1 MGVRLMV
8 ADDHVAVRTGVI
20 SLTQGTEIEV
30 VCQAETYEQTVKF
43 ALTCQPDVLLLDL
56 RLGGSDGMRALE
68 QIKRESPKIAV
79 LIFSAVEEVKEMA
92 HARKLGRLGFMT
104 KGATRDDLLKTIRR
118 VAAGKVAWTPRQI
131 RQVVSRAISKAL
143 SVNDRNPLSGR
154 EFEVLRM
161 IMDGLSNDAIAERLG
176 IDIETVKQ
184 HVKHMLRKLHV
195 EDRTQAALLALRN
208 NLFDEASVIMPEE
221 HPV

>member
-1 MGVRLMV
+1 M
-8 ADDHVAVRTGVI
+8 

-30 VCQAETYEQTVKF
+30 VCQAETFEQTVKF

-56 RLGGSDGMRALE
+56 RLGGSDGLRALE

-92 HARKLGRLGFMT
+92 HARKLGAEGFVT
-104 KGATRDDLLKTIRR
+104 KGVTRDELLKTIRR
-118 VAAGKVAWTPRQI
+118 VATGKSAWTPRQI
-131 RQVVSRAISKAL
+131 RQVVSRAISKAI

-161 IMDGLSNDAIAERLG
+161 IMDGLSNEAISERLG

-195 EDRTQAALLALRN
+195 EDRTQAALLALRT
-208 NLFDEASVIMPEE
+208 NLFDETTGTETEE
-221 HPV
+221 NSISSRPLVT